1 MGVLRMRADLDLDP
15 GDIRILRILQR
26 DASLAVA
33 EIAREAGMSQTPA
46 WRRIKRMKEAGV
58 IRAVVALVDRQAVG
72 LSFVAYA
79 FVKLGLPSRQNM
91 ENFDRLVKLW
101 PEVLLCERVTGA
113 VDYLIKVVTEDI
125 EAYDRFLRT
134 KLLDNEFVTDV
145 QSRIVIAT
153 IKDTPALPI
162 DER

>member
-1 MGVLRMRADLDLDP
+1 MRPDLDLDP

-46 WRRIKRMKEAGV
+46 WRRIKRLKEAGA

-91 ENFDRLVKLW
+91 ENFDRLVRLW
-101 PEVLLCERVTGA
+101 PEVLLCERITGA

-125 EAYDRFLRT
+125 EAYDRFLRY

-153 IKDTPALPI
+153 IKDTPALPL
-162 DER
+162 DEP

>member
-1 MGVLRMRADLDLDP
+1 MRSDLQLDP
-15 GDIRILRILQR
+15 ADIRILRILQR
-26 DASLAVA
+26 DASLPIA
-33 EIAREAGMSQTPA
+33 EVAREAGMSQSPA
-46 WRRIKRMKEAGV
+46 WRRIKRLKDAGA
-58 IRAVVALVDRQAVG
+58 IRAVVALVDREAVG
-72 LSFVAYA
+72 LNFVAYA

-91 ENFDRLVKLW
+91 DNFDRLVKLW

-125 EAYDRFLRT
+125 GAYDRFLRY

-145 QSRIVIAT
+145 QSRIVVST

-162 DER
+162 DEP

>member
-1 MGVLRMRADLDLDP
+1 MRQDIDLDP

-26 DASLAVA
+26 DASLSIA
-33 EIAREAGMSQTPA
+33 EVAREAGMSQTPA
-46 WRRIKRMKEAGV
+46 WRRIKRLKDAGV
-58 IRAVVALVDRQAVG
+58 IRATVALVEREAVG
-72 LSFVAYA
+72 LTFVAYA

-91 ENFDRLVKLW
+91 DKFDRLVKLW
-101 PEVLLCERVTGA
+101 PEVLVCERITGA

-125 EAYDRFLRT
+125 GAYDRFLRY

-153 IKDTPALPI
+153 VKDTPALPI
-162 DER
+162 DEP

>member
-1 MGVLRMRADLDLDP
+1 MRSDVDLDP

-26 DASLAVA
+26 DASLAIA

-46 WRRIKRMKEAGV
+46 WRRIKRMKDAGI
-58 IRAVVALVDRQAVG
+58 IRGIVALVERRPVG
-72 LSFVAYA
+72 LNFVAYA

-91 ENFDRLVKLW
+91 DNFDRLVKLW

-125 EAYDRFLRT
+125 EAYDRFLRN
-134 KLLDNEFVTDV
+134 KLLDNELVTDV
-145 QSRIVIAT
+145 QSRIVVST

-162 DER
+162 PEA